1 MKDDI
6 ISCTQKD
13 FLCELGGFVGNFVF
27 HKAAKNKKNNRN
39 MNTAVR
45 KEIEDF
51 IVSGRRK
58 SEVEFDQML
67 DEYFQD
73 KTEKDKEEI
82 SEALSDFFSNR
93 MRQFIEVENKLK
105 QYVYGHIIIIRYYR
119 NCSRDH

>member
-1 MKDDI
+1 
-6 ISCTQKD
+6 
-13 FLCELGGFVGNFVF
+13 
-27 HKAAKNKKNNRN
+27 

-67 DEYFQD
+67 DNYFQD

-82 SEALSDFFSNR
+82 GEALSDFFSNR
-93 MRQFIEVENKLK
+93 MRQFIEVEKKLTQIGLSK
-105 QYVYGHIIIIRYYR
+105 GRKKSVGVTEMAI
-119 NCSRDH
+119 C